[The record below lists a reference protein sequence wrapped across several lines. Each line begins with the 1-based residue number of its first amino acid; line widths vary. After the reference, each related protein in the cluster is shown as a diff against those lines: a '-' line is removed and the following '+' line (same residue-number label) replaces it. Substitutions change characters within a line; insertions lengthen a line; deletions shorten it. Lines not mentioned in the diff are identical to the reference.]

1 MIRALWMVA
10 AIHAASA
17 APTRQPGDDALMF
30 AAAMADLLPPGQRLS
45 GEEAASR
52 PLFVGVAAS
61 EQAFGKARGRP
72 VALDLAPVLDRPFAA
87 RTFEE
92 VEVCAPPRGRGPEC
106 TIRDHGLWVDVRRVA
121 LSATGDSA
129 TMWVAVVWAG
139 PKIRERDSMQGF
151 TAELYLART
160 ERGWRV
166 VRRGRYAVS

>member
-61 EQAFGKARGRP
+61 EQAFGQARGRP

-121 LSATGDSA
+121 LSATVTPPRCGSRSSGRPEDPRARLDAGSRPSCTSRARSA
-129 TMWVAVVWAG
+129 AG
-139 PKIRERDSMQGF
+139 GSCG
-151 TAELYLART
+151 
-160 ERGWRV
+160 V
-166 VRRGRYAVS
+166 GRYAVS